1 MWVRRKLSGLV
12 LVVLTVGAAAPAAL
26 WALWDV
32 QDTRLRLY
40 QAFDQDIRQFQGK
53 LASGLQAP
61 LWDLNP
67 ELATP
72 LLDAQFQDTRLVSLS
87 VLTDT
92 RQLFYHRDELR
103 RRDGHCATRYFPVL
117 RQGRELGRTL
127 AEFCDGVV
135 QAQIA
140 RERDERLW
148 LIGTQFGLTL
158 LLIVAM
164 LHWRLVLPVRQLVA
178 QARAL
183 AERQLLRPF
192 LWRRQDELGQLGNA
206 LETTRQALAQLFS
219 RLEQQNQALLAEL
232 GQREA
237 ISQALAHSQR
247 RYQAL
252 VDEAPEGIALL
263 NPDSGQFIEGNPQA
277 ARLLGC
283 RPDALARHT
292 PFDAELVA
300 LPDAPALWQQRW
312 RQALRAAD
320 DGALSQFRWRFQ
332 PLDGQPQRHIDVH
345 LGRLDTGGD
354 RAIRAT
360 LLDVTAQV
368 TAERQL
374 HLLQR
379 AVEQSH
385 DGIAILDSEL
395 RLRSCNPGFYRL
407 FSDEQTGQLL
417 PGLSTDNPALYQAL
431 LTRLDS
437 EGSWQDAM
445 WLNTRA
451 GSRYC
456 QVRISRIVSEEDPD
470 NHICVV
476 TDTTES
482 HQQEDR
488 IRYLAHHDPVT
499 GLTNRHFLYGRMA
512 EAIHQLPPRPF
523 ALGFLDLDRFKTI
536 NDTLGHA
543 AGDCLLQAVAR
554 RLQTLVRAD
563 DLVSRIGGDEFVILA
578 SEMCC
583 ADEAAMLFSRVLAAF
598 HDPFEL
604 EGKLFH
610 ISPSIGVCFF
620 PADGDTPDI
629 LMRNADTAMYA
640 AKAAGRNTYQL
651 FAQAMHAQNAERLD
665 LEREMR
671 NGVQAQQFVAYY
683 QPKVNADGELLCC
696 EALVRWQHPAL
707 GVLSPARFLP
717 LAEETGLI
725 VAIGRQVLL
734 AACHDCLRW
743 RQSGYPDMRV
753 AVNVSSRQFSH
764 DDLAATVQSCLDDSG
779 LPPDALELEITE
791 SLLLDNLDAAI
802 RLLQA
807 LRALGVKI
815 SLDDFGT
822 GYSSLSYLQKLPID
836 TLKIDRSFIQ
846 HIDSRSSDAAI
857 TRAIITLAHGLGVR
871 VVAEGVE
878 TASQCAVLVEMQC
891 DLMQGFWFSRPVPAQ
906 TLAAMLGQRLG
917 GQCLLPEESAAEDS

>member
-72 LLDAQFQDTRLVSLS
+72 LLDAQFQDARLVSLS

-117 RQGRELGRTL
+117 RQGRELGHTL

-183 AERQLLRPF
+183 AERRLLQPF

-360 LLDVTAQV
+360 LLDGA
-368 TAERQL
+368 
-374 HLLQR
+374 LQ
-379 AVEQSH
+379 
-385 DGIAILDSEL
+385 
-395 RLRSCNPGFYRL
+395 
-407 FSDEQTGQLL
+407 
-417 PGLSTDNPALYQAL
+417 
-431 LTRLDS
+431 
-437 EGSWQDAM
+437 
-445 WLNTRA
+445 
-451 GSRYC
+451 
-456 QVRISRIVSEEDPD
+456 
-470 NHICVV
+470 
-476 TDTTES
+476 
-482 HQQEDR
+482 
-488 IRYLAHHDPVT
+488 
-499 GLTNRHFLYGRMA
+499 
-512 EAIHQLPPRPF
+512 
-523 ALGFLDLDRFKTI
+523 
-536 NDTLGHA
+536 
-543 AGDCLLQAVAR
+543 
-554 RLQTLVRAD
+554 
-563 DLVSRIGGDEFVILA
+563 
-578 SEMCC
+578 
-583 ADEAAMLFSRVLAAF
+583 
-598 HDPFEL
+598 
-604 EGKLFH
+604 
-610 ISPSIGVCFF
+610 
-620 PADGDTPDI
+620 
-629 LMRNADTAMYA
+629 
-640 AKAAGRNTYQL
+640 
-651 FAQAMHAQNAERLD
+651 
-665 LEREMR
+665 
-671 NGVQAQQFVAYY
+671 
-683 QPKVNADGELLCC
+683 
-696 EALVRWQHPAL
+696 
-707 GVLSPARFLP
+707 
-717 LAEETGLI
+717 
-725 VAIGRQVLL
+725 
-734 AACHDCLRW
+734 
-743 RQSGYPDMRV
+743 
-753 AVNVSSRQFSH
+753 
-764 DDLAATVQSCLDDSG
+764 
-779 LPPDALELEITE
+779 
-791 SLLLDNLDAAI
+791 
-802 RLLQA
+802 
-807 LRALGVKI
+807 
-815 SLDDFGT
+815 
-822 GYSSLSYLQKLPID
+822 
-836 TLKIDRSFIQ
+836 
-846 HIDSRSSDAAI
+846 
-857 TRAIITLAHGLGVR
+857 
-871 VVAEGVE
+871 
-878 TASQCAVLVEMQC
+878 
-891 DLMQGFWFSRPVPAQ
+891 
-906 TLAAMLGQRLG
+906 
-917 GQCLLPEESAAEDS
+917 